1 MQDAV
6 RAGGDVRG
14 LRELQASRFT
24 LVDRYGNARAALTV
38 GDDGSPAIHFFDP
51 GQQPRMTL
59 ALEASGAANVKLLDP
74 NGDVRIWM
82 SVNPNGAPSL
92 YLRGTSRYA
101 DGGTGHAELA
111 IDEHG
116 TPALALCDTGGQ
128 PRLLLGLDEKAGIPR
143 LSLSG
148 PDGELRALLIAD
160 RERGALHLYPED
172 GLPEPR
178 ARRDVPA
185 LQLRP
190 PREAEP
196 EATTEP
202 APATVVVTPLEPPP
216 ALAALAP
223 TPEAFEPPTNGHA
236 VHLREPLEAP
246 TAPVQPRRSRRRYL
260 RAAVPLLVLAAAG
273 LGAAGY
279 SALTT
284 PAPVPTPAH
293 EAAGSAD
300 ARDNHSM
307 EAEEFVLRAP
317 NGDVHA
323 RLGLLPDGSPFLQ
336 LTGSSGQSSAEL
348 SVLPSQGP
356 VLKLSDGKALVSM
369 RAKGDGSSEIT
380 LHSEGQEPRAA
391 LFLASDGTPVLSLT
405 DAEGRVRAGLT
416 ISTDGSPS
424 LSLYDESSLRAML
437 GTSGDRSMLTLL
449 DGQGRLVYSAPSR

>member
-1 MQDAV
+1 MHEDAV

-14 LRELQASRFT
+14 VRELQASRFT
-24 LVDRYGNARAALTV
+24 LVDRYGNARAALMV

-51 GQQPRMTL
+51 GQQPRMSL
-59 ALEASGAANVKLLDP
+59 ALEASGAANVKVLDP

-82 SVNPNGAPSL
+82 SVSPNGAPSL

-116 TPALALCDTGGQ
+116 TPALSLCDTAGQ

-160 RERGALHLYPED
+160 RERGALHLYPDD
-172 GLPEPR
+172 GVPET
-178 ARRDVPA
+178 RREVPA
-185 LQLRP
+185 LGLG
-190 PREAEP
+190 PRREP
-196 EATTEP
+196 DP
-202 APATVVVTPLEPPP
+202 APATVVGTPLEPPP
-216 ALAALAP
+216 TLAARAP
-223 TPEAFEPPTNGHA
+223 APEADAAPNAHA
-236 VHLREPLEAP
+236 LHLKEPLEAP
-246 TAPVQPRRSRRRYL
+246 AAPARPHRSRRRYL
-260 RAAVPLLVLAAAG
+260 RAAVPLLVLAVAG

-279 SALTT
+279 SSLTT
-284 PAPVPTPAH
+284 PDPAPALEPDAAATAGTRDAH
-293 EAAGSAD
+293 S
-300 ARDNHSM
+300 SL

-317 NGDVHA
+317 NGDVRA

-336 LTGSSGQSSAEL
+336 LTGNGGESSAEL

-356 VLKLSDGKALVSM
+356 VLKLSDGKGLVSM
-369 RAKGDGSSEIT
+369 RAKGDGTSEIT
-380 LHSEGQEPRAA
+380 LHSAGQEPRAA
-391 LFLASDGTPVLSLT
+391 LFLESDGSPVLSLT

-449 DGQGRLVYSAPSR
+449 DGQGRLLYSAPSR

>member
-1 MQDAV
+1 MHEDAV

-14 LRELQASRFT
+14 VRELQASRFT
-24 LVDRYGNARAALTV
+24 LVDRYGNARAALMV
-38 GDDGSPAIHFFDP
+38 GEDGSPAIHFFDP
-51 GQQPRMTL
+51 GQQPRMSL
-59 ALEASGAANVKLLDP
+59 ALEASGAANVKVLDP

-116 TPALALCDTGGQ
+116 TPAFSLCDTAGT
-128 PRLLLGLDEKAGIPR
+128 PRLLLGLDEKAGVPR

-148 PDGELRALLIAD
+148 PDGELRALLMAD
-160 RERGALHLYPED
+160 RERGTLHLYPDD
-172 GLPEPR
+172 GMPE
-178 ARRDVPA
+178 RDVPA
-185 LQLRP
+185 LQLRARGEP
-190 PREAEP
+190 EP
-196 EATTEP
+196 EAITEP

-216 ALAALAP
+216 ALAAMVP
-223 TPEAFEPPTNGHA
+223 PSEADAESNGRA
-236 VHLREPLEAP
+236 VHLKEPLEAP
-246 TAPVQPRRSRRRYL
+246 VRPRRSRRRWL
-260 RAAVPLLVLAAAG
+260 RAAVPLLVLVVAG
-273 LGAAGY
+273 LGAAAY

-284 PAPVPTPAH
+284 PSPAL
-293 EAAGSAD
+293 ERDAAGTAGT
-300 ARDNHSM
+300 RDSHSV

-336 LTGSSGQSSAEL
+336 LTGSGGTSSAEL

-356 VLKLSDGKALVSM
+356 ALKLSDGKALVSM

-391 LFLASDGTPVLSLT
+391 LFLESDGSPVLSLT

-449 DGQGRLVYSAPSR
+449 DGQGRLLYSAPSR